1 MDEIHVESLVDVLR
15 KGHQWAFSLR
25 RIVDQEGKFICLDN
39 CELLGNADSH
49 LTTT

>member
-25 RIVDQEGKFICLDN
+25 KIVDQEGKFICLDKRIAWQMA
-39 CELLGNADSH
+39 LTH